1 MKKLF
6 TLLLLAFAAIGF
18 AQTDIALESIDKPD
32 YIKDGTDGT
41 TSFELQFTMKNNG
54 AALAATDTIVYSWGI
69 LNGDR
74 TAVVVNATPRLFI
87 IGNSVPTGGSFQ
99 SPVFN
104 VGVNGTVGTSAPINL
119 AVLTYVFNRGTN
131 PVDADSTDNLI
142 TSPYIWEKQY
152 GASVADL
159 TYNENIAAY
168 PNPAN
173 DVLNV
178 NLLFATSKDVQVE
191 LFDLS
196 GKIATTQENT
206 TAVSPTYHK
215 LDVSGLE
222 KGIYI
227 LKVTNGDTVS
237 TRKVTITH

>member
-6 TLLLLAFAAIGF
+6 TLLLLAITATGF
-18 AQTDIALESIDKPD
+18 AQTDIALQSIDKPD

-41 TSFELQFTMKNNG
+41 TSFELQFTIKNNG
-54 AALAATDTIVYSWGI
+54 AALTATDTIYYSWGI
-69 LNGDR
+69 LNGER
-74 TAVVVNATPRLFI
+74 TTVVVNADPRLFI
-87 IGNSVPTGGSFQ
+87 TGSPVPTGGSFQ

-104 VGVNGTVGTSAPINL
+104 VGINGIVGTSAPINL
-119 AVLTYVFNRGTN
+119 AVLAYVFNRSISAE
-131 PVDADSTDNLI
+131 DADSTDNLI
-142 TSPYIWEKQY
+142 INPYVWEKQY

-159 TYNENIAAY
+159 TYNENISAH

-178 NLLFATSKDVQVE
+178 NLLFAAGKDIQVE

-196 GKIATTQENT
+196 GKIASKKENT
-206 TAVSPTYHK
+206 TVVSPTYHK

-227 LKVTNGDTVS
+227 LKVTNGDAVS
-237 TRKVTITH
+237 TSKVSITH

>member
-1 MKKLF
+1 M
-6 TLLLLAFAAIGF
+6 
-18 AQTDIALESIDKPD
+18 
-32 YIKDGTDGT
+32 
-41 TSFELQFTMKNNG
+41 
-54 AALAATDTIVYSWGI
+54 
-69 LNGDR
+69 
-74 TAVVVNATPRLFI
+74 VVNADPRLFI

-104 VGVNGTVGTSAPINL
+104 VGINGTVGTSAPVNL

-131 PVDADSTDNLI
+131 AVDADSTDNLI
-142 TSPYIWEKQY
+142 INPYIWEKQY

-206 TAVSPTYHK
+206 TAVSPTHHK